1 MFVVTWLEF
10 ENMIH
15 IFMVYDQESL
25 CVACIRTF
33 MSLLLRIP
41 LFCCI
46 TYDTVRTCYVCACQ
60 CFACCILAK
69 STKFVSCM

>member
-1 MFVVTWLEF
+1 MFVVTWLVF
-10 ENMIH
+10 ENKIL
-15 IFMVYDQESL
+15 IFTVYDLESL

-33 MSLLLRIP
+33 MSLLLTIP

-46 TYDTVRTCYVCACQ
+46 TYDTVRTCAYQCIACY
-60 CFACCILAK
+60 ILAQ